1 MGAAERSRLLVMN
14 KKDEIE
20 DRLYRVG
27 PGQGMHLAEIDILK
41 AIYSAHKIAG
51 QAWLDI
57 AQRYRRS
64 FLGPIWMVLGTVSLA
79 TGFSLL
85 GQFIFKIDLQFFLLY
100 VLSGILVWQMINA
113 CLSEAAVVYNNDSA
127 TLLSGRPSISGYA
140 LRVVIRQLII
150 FFHVLPV
157 LLVISWYSDRLSLDT
172 LLFIPALLL
181 LSLALL
187 PWILIIGLW
196 ATRMRDFGQLIN
208 VSMQF
213 IVYVTP
219 VFWIE
224 KAIPEGNQVRLLIDL
239 NPFYHCVTLLRD
251 PFLGLAPSKDHWM
264 AVAGIMIAGWILAA
278 FVFPSLRKRVVFWL

>member
-1 MGAAERSRLLVMN
+1 MGAFEGARPLAMN
-14 KKDEIE
+14 KKEEIE

-27 PGQGMHLAEIDILK
+27 PGQALHLAEIDLFK
-41 AIYSAHKIAG
+41 AIYGAPKIMG

-64 FLGPIWMVLGTVSLA
+64 FLGPIWMVLGTVALA

-85 GQFIFKIDLQFFLLY
+85 GQYIFKIDLQFFLLY
-100 VLSGILVWQMINA
+100 VLGGILVWQFINS
-113 CLSEAAVVYNNDSA
+113 CLSEAAHVYTNDSA

-140 LRVVIRQLII
+140 LRVVIRQLIV
-150 FFHVLPV
+150 FFHVLPI
-157 LLVISWYSDRLSLDT
+157 LLLISWHSDRLSLDT
-172 LLFIPALLL
+172 LLFIPALIL
-181 LSLALL
+181 LSLAFL
-187 PWILIIGLW
+187 PWVLIIALW

-224 KAIPEGNQVRLLIDL
+224 KAIPSGNQVRLLIDL
-239 NPFYHCVTLLRD
+239 NPFYHCVALLRD
-251 PFLGLAPSKDHWM
+251 PFLGLAPAQHHWM
-264 AVAGIMIAGWILAA
+264 AVLGILITGWVVAA
-278 FVFPSLRKRVVFWL
+278 FVFPRLRKRVVFWL